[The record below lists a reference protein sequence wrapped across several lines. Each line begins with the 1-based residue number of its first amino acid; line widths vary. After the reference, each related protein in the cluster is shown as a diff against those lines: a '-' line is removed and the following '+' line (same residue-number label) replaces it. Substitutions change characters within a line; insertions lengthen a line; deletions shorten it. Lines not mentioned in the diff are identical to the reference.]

1 MAFCVQS
8 VINKTNIF
16 VRAFLN
22 FRDIIG
28 RLGVGHR
35 AQREA
40 LEIDTFGWKS
50 KYLRMRWRLA
60 PEFVAGG
67 GVF

>member
-40 LEIDTFGWKS
+40 LEIDTFG
-50 KYLRMRWRLA
+50 
-60 PEFVAGG
+60 
-67 GVF
+67 